1 MKSAHIS
8 EIREIV
14 TAAVG
19 PDTAPK
25 LTEAIVRATELL
37 EEETAGHVATK
48 EDILLLK
55 TDIAEFKADVT
66 ADLATVKTDVAELKT
81 DVAGLKTGVAGLN
94 ADVATLNTG
103 VAALKTDS
111 DGLRERTATKED
123 LAVLKAEFS
132 LFRDRAATKEDLQ
145 KLAKS
150 LSGQFMN
157 WFFGLA
163 GLVLTAAG
171 LVLGGV
177 YYMLTHIKP
186 A

>member
-1 MKSAHIS
+1 MKSAHIAG
-8 EIREIV
+8 IREIV

-25 LTEAIVRATELL
+25 LTEAIVRATEFL

-55 TDIAEFKADVT
+55 ADIAEFKADVT
-66 ADLATVKTDVAELKT
+66 ADLATLKT
-81 DVAGLKTGVAGLN
+81 DVAGLRTGL
-94 ADVATLNTG
+94 
-103 VAALKTDS
+103 AALND
-111 DGLRERTATKED
+111 RAATKE
-123 LAVLKAEFS
+123 EFS
-132 LFRDRAATKEDLQ
+132 ALKDRAATKEDLQ
-145 KLAKS
+145 NLGKS
-150 LSGQFMN
+150 LSGQFMT

-177 YYMLTHIKP
+177 YCMLTHTTH
-186 A
+186 